1 MNILNRHILKNLL
14 TVFLSALLVLT
25 FVLMLGIMIKMVTG
39 MDNGISQVF
48 IVKVFGLSFPKIL
61 TFAAPI
67 SILVSITLVFSR
79 MSAENEVTAMRA
91 SGINLWQIVNPAIVM
106 TMLCCALLFYLN
118 MFVVPHLELEKR
130 IMTSR
135 ELMAKPEAFLRAGH
149 TVELGGKI
157 MTIGEKTD
165 DGVLRN
171 VRVVD
176 IDTQNGLITQQLIA
190 REARLT
196 SVDEKKFT
204 IEFDDVLIL
213 SNSWDLEK
221 GNDKKEGLKEIKKVS
236 VARLPNE
243 KTTYTFS
250 IDQGRFNSGN
260 LRIKDKYLNLKEMM
274 ARLAILRTDKE
285 AEGLTK
291 QEQKAIDVKYTRLL
305 YALNKNL
312 ALSFSPLAFLLMAL
326 PFGFRSSRSETSI
339 GILMSLI
346 LMTVYYGVVLM
357 TGAFEKKSGMH
368 PEILVWIPNVLYQ
381 IVGVIMLTSKVK
393 H

>member
-14 TVFLSALLVLT
+14 MIFFASLLVLT
-25 FVLMLGIMIKMVTG
+25 FVLMLGIMLKMVSS
-39 MDNGISQVF
+39 MDNGVSQLF
-48 IVKVFGLSFPKIL
+48 ITKMFILTFPRIL
-61 TFAAPI
+61 TFAVPI
-67 SILVSITLVFSR
+67 SILVSVTLVFSR
-79 MSAENEVTAMRA
+79 MSAENEITAMRA
-91 SGINLWQIVNPAIVM
+91 SGINLWQIVNPAIVL
-106 TMLCCALLFYLN
+106 TIACCALLFYLN

-149 TVELGGKI
+149 TVNLGGKI

-165 DGVLRN
+165 DGILRN

-176 IDTQNGLITQQLIA
+176 IDEHNGLVTQQLLA

-196 SVDEKKFT
+196 SVDAKNFT
-204 IEFDDVLIL
+204 IEFHDVLIL

-221 GNDKKEGLKEIKKVS
+221 GDEKSKALKEIKKVS

-243 KTTYTFS
+243 KTTYTFN

-260 LRIKDKYLNLKEMM
+260 LRIRDKYLNLKEMM
-274 ARLAILRTDKE
+274 ARLAILRTSKE
-285 AEGLTK
+285 EEGLTK
-291 QEQKAIDVKYTRLL
+291 KELHAIDLDYTRLL

-312 ALSFSPLAFLLMAL
+312 ALSFTPLAFLLMAL

-339 GILMSLI
+339 GIMMSLI
-346 LMTVYYGVVLM
+346 LMAGYYGVVLM
-357 TGAFEKKSGMH
+357 TGALEKKISLH

-381 IVGVIMLTSKVK
+381 VIGVIMLTSKVK
-393 H
+393 D

>member
-14 TVFLSALLVLT
+14 TVFFASLLVLT
-25 FVLMLGIMIKMVTG
+25 FVLMLGIMLKMVSS
-39 MDNGISQVF
+39 MDNGVSQLF
-48 IVKVFGLSFPKIL
+48 ITKMFVLTFPRIL
-61 TFAAPI
+61 TFAVPI
-67 SILVSITLVFSR
+67 SILVSVTLVFSR

-91 SGINLWQIVNPAIVM
+91 SGINLWQIVNPAIVL
-106 TMLCCALLFYLN
+106 TIGCCALLFYLN

-149 TVELGGKI
+149 TVNLGGKI

-165 DGVLRN
+165 DGILKN

-176 IDTQNGLITQQLIA
+176 IDETNGLVTQQLLA

-196 SVDEKKFT
+196 SVDEKNFT
-204 IEFDDVLIL
+204 IEFNDVLIL

-221 GNDKKEGLKEIKKVS
+221 GDEKSKGLKDIKKVS

-243 KTTYTFS
+243 KTTYTFN

-274 ARLAILRTDKE
+274 ARLAILRTSKE
-285 AEGLTK
+285 EEGLTK
-291 QEQKAIDVKYTRLL
+291 KEQYAIDLNYTRLL

-312 ALSFSPLAFLLMAL
+312 ALSFTPLAFLLMAL

-339 GILMSLI
+339 GVMMSLI
-346 LMTVYYGVVLM
+346 LMTVYYGVLLM
-357 TGAFEKKSGMH
+357 TGALEKKIALH

-381 IVGVIMLTSKVK
+381 VIGVIMLTSKVK